1 MLSKRGIV
9 IASLS
14 ILGFVAFF
22 LVVPPVLAAVAFV
35 TEILHGW

>member
-35 TEILHGW
+35 VQLMRGW